1 MKTLREMTNH
11 GKNKEVRPIPRGIK
25 IGSAVGA
32 ATAIIAAYIGIIP
45 GLLLAVSLG
54 AYTGNRII
62 RDAID

>member
-1 MKTLREMTNH
+1 MKTLRKMTNH
-11 GKNKEVRPIPRGIK
+11 GENEDVRPIPAGIK

-54 AYTGNRII
+54 AYAGNRII
-62 RDAID
+62 RDATD